1 MPVGAPLK
9 ASSCS
14 SSSSSSTVV
23 VVAAAAAAAAAAA
36 VAVVVAAAAAA
47 AAAAVAAAVA
57 VVVPVVSLVQAD
69 LPFSMS
75 ISPRA
80 LCALSFSEA
89 DRPPRGGNHRTRRRS
104 GTIFWSVWASS
115 RTFVSST
122 RVSMVPILRETPSS
136 WRRRT
141 LAVDIERTF
150 FCEANVC
157 QPFFYLLQK
166 C

>member
-1 MPVGAPLK
+1 MLVAPI
-9 ASSCS
+9 
-14 SSSSSSTVV
+14 T
-23 VVAAAAAAAAAAA
+23 AAAAAAAA
-36 VAVVVAAAAAA
+36 VV
-47 AAAAVAAAVA
+47 AVA
-57 VVVPVVSLVQAD
+57 VAVAVAVVPVVSLVQAD

-104 GTIFWSVWASS
+104 GTIFWSVWASA
-115 RTFVSST
+115 RTFVSSA
-122 RVSMVPILRETPSS
+122 RVSVVPILRETPSS

-141 LAVDIERTF
+141 LAADIERTF
-150 FCEANVC
+150 FVKQLVNL
-157 QPFFYLLQK
+157 FFYLQK